1 MTRYV
6 KDENWRKAVKT
17 RFIFDRQT
25 DLQIVDGSKCCR
37 ICKQK
42 YPDTKVWQKFTH
54 YKMCTCYSFKD
65 YKFDPSKYEKKHGAY
80 SIGSC
85 KYGGYVGG

>member
-25 DLQIVDGSKCCR
+25 DLQIADGSKCCR
-37 ICKQK
+37 ICKTK
-42 YPDTKVWQKFTH
+42 YPDTKVWQKF
-54 YKMCTCYSFKD
+54 KL
-65 YKFDPSKYEKKHGAY
+65 
-80 SIGSC
+80 
-85 KYGGYVGG
+85 YG

>member
-37 ICKQK
+37 ICKEK
-42 YPDTKVWQKFTH
+42 YPDTKVWQKF
-54 YKMCTCYSFKD
+54 KL
-65 YKFDPSKYEKKHGAY
+65 
-80 SIGSC
+80 
-85 KYGGYVGG
+85 YG